1 MSFLTILGIFDMAA
15 GIVLFIA
22 ASGRLSGSLWL
33 VLISAVLIIKAFIS
47 IVSSFSSGYF
57 RNWLGVIDIA
67 SFIMLLAAFFGT
79 AYGFYAYMALL
90 LFLKGLYTAV
100 MGIVR

>member
-1 MSFLTILGIFDMAA
+1 MAA

-22 ASGRLSGSLWL
+22 ASGKLSGSLWL
-33 VLISAVLIIKAFIS
+33 VLLSAVLIIKAFIS

-57 RNWLGVIDIA
+57 RNWLGAIDIL
-67 SFIMLLAAFFGT
+67 SFIMLLAAFFG
-79 AYGFYAYMALL
+79 AAHGFYVYMGLL
-90 LFLKGLYTAV
+90 LFLKGLYSTV